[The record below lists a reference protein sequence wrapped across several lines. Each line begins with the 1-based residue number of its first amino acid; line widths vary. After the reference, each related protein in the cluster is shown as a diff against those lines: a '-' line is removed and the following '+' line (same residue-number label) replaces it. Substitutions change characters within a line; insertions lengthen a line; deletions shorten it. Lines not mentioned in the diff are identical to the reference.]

1 MHVSVSMVAL
11 LMHIISLKACFAVE
25 LDGGPGLGLS
35 LGNMELEGR
44 GDALAFS
51 SSQTME
57 LS

>member
-1 MHVSVSMVAL
+1 MVAL

>member
-1 MHVSVSMVAL
+1 MHVT
-11 LMHIISLKACFAVE
+11 SLKACFAVK

-35 LGNMELEGR
+35 QGNMGLEGR
-44 GDALAFS
+44 GNALAFS